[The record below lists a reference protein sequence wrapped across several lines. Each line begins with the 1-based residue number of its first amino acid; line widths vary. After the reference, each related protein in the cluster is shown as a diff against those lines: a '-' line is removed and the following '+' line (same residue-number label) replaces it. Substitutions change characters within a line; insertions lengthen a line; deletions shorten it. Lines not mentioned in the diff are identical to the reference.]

1 MKLELTLCKEIIYR
15 NFSMGSEDINLKLR
29 IANNRLVVSDELI
42 NIWKE
47 FFISKDAENIFENWF
62 YGNAVLSQGYIK
74 KVKLDETNKDEKTV
88 IIETCLLSKDKI
100 IVGDN
105 NFIPINKRENIKFIS
120 NRNFNNEKNQRIKIE
135 DISNVFNRRRIDNLF
150 SIYETPIVIDV
161 SMNSDSY
168 ILSKYLSLFYKDSSK
183 VIIRDMYLD
192 NEENLRN
199 FKKYILP
206 YIDKSKCEVV
216 LQLYWGKN
224 ASRKKELELKFN
236 NLEGYNIIIQGL
248 RHKEFT
254 HESFIESDKYKL
266 NIGYRM
272 KLFGDKDDGLTEQ
285 ETVTITKK

>member
-15 NFSMGSEDINLKLR
+15 HFSIGSEDINLKLR
-29 IANNRLVVSDELI
+29 IANNRLIVSDELI

-47 FFISKDAENIFENWF
+47 FFISKNAGNIFENWF

-74 KVKLDETNKDEKTV
+74 KVELDETDKDEKTA
-88 IIETCLLSKDKI
+88 IIETCLLSEDKI

-105 NFIPINKRENIKFIS
+105 NFIPVNKRENITFIS
-120 NRNFNNEKNQRIKIE
+120 NRNFNNDKNQRIKIE
-135 DISNVFNRRRIDNLF
+135 DISNVFNRRRMDNMF
-150 SIYETPIVIDV
+150 SIYETPVVIDV

-168 ILSKYLSLFYKDSSK
+168 ILSQYLSLFYKDSSK
-183 VIIRDMYLD
+183 VTIRDMYLD

-199 FKKYILP
+199 LKKYILP

-216 LQLYWGKN
+216 LQLYWGDN
-224 ASRKKELELKFN
+224 ASRKKELEKIFN
-236 NLEGYNIIIQGL
+236 NLEGYNITIQGL
-248 RHKEFT
+248 RRKEFT

-285 ETVTITKK
+285 ETVIITKK